1 MNLTS
6 GRGRNSSFF
15 CSRVVYVKYTEKS
28 FDLMASYGIMG
39 YNGNNQDI

>member
-15 CSRVVYVKYTEKS
+15 CSPVVYVKYTTEKS
-28 FDLMASYGIMG
+28 FDLMASYGIKAA
-39 YNGNNQDI
+39 IA